1 MQRWRSLLL
10 VGFVAFVVP
19 ATASAA
25 VITYSTAD
33 NSTLD
38 GHPVEAS
45 ATFTTTNGGL
55 TLLLENLGINP
66 ESVIQNLSG
75 IQFTVTDATN
85 ASLTSSAGTPRTIA
99 NGGTFIDGPAGSTDW
114 LFAFGGGTFNLTA
127 LGSSGPDQTIVGAP
141 GATNTYS
148 NANGAIADNNPH
160 NPFLALQAT
169 FEIAALGMTDQSAI
183 SDVILFFGTEPT
195 AIAAECSNGCSP
207 TAIVPEPTSLLLFGS
222 GLLGL
227 VWGQRWK
234 HARNKPAECH
244 RS

>member
-10 VGFVAFVVP
+10 VGLAFVVP
-19 ATASAA
+19 VSTASAA

-38 GHPVEAS
+38 GHPIDAS
-45 ATFTTTNGGL
+45 ATFTTTDGGL

-66 ESVIQNLSG
+66 TSVIQNLSG

-85 ASLTSSAGTPRTIA
+85 ATLTSSAGTPRTIA

-127 LGSSGPDQTIVGAP
+127 LGANGPDETIVGAP
-141 GATNTYS
+141 GGTNTYN
-148 NANGAIADNNPH
+148 NANGSIAGNNPH

-169 FEIAALGMTDQSAI
+169 FEIAALGMTDRSAI
-183 SDVILFFGTEPT
+183 SNVILFFGTEPT
-195 AIAAECSNGCSP
+195 AVAAACSDGCPP
-207 TAIVPEPTSLLLFGS
+207 TAAVPEPTSLLLFGS

-227 VWGQRWK
+227 VWGQRWRQVRK
-234 HARNKPAECH
+234 NP
-244 RS
+244 